1 MLKRLSLLDKLME
14 RLSVPWKL
22 VLGFLVVILAGSILL
37 YLPFAHHAGYAPSFI
52 DCLFV
57 SFSAVCVTGLTTI
70 PIGYTFNVFGRAVL
84 VVLMQIG
91 GWGVAAASVV
101 FALFV
106 GHKISLKSRTML
118 MEAGNF
124 SGYSHVVSY
133 VRLFMVISLICEAIG
148 AVLCL
153 PVFVPEYGFFKG
165 VGYAIF
171 HAVSAFNNA
180 GFDCFGGMDSL
191 LAYKDNVYMIL
202 VTSGLIITGGFGFLA
217 LMDVFKNRKSGWKSW
232 SLNTKIVS
240 VMTLGLLVFGTLV
253 FKLTTSQT
261 WLQAFFQSV
270 IARTA
275 GFNTYP
281 IANFSSAALLVF
293 CLLMFIGASPGST
306 GGGIKTTTAFAVAL
320 KAISSTMHNNRDSI
334 YYRHIPSIVFEKALT
349 VTFFSFFVGF
359 CGVFLLLCFQPDI
372 SLNAALVEVI
382 SAVAT
387 VGSSYGITPDLCFAN
402 KIVIMVCMFIGRL
415 GPVTI
420 ATLLVI
426 KGPKEVRY
434 TDESIMIG

>member
-1 MLKRLSLLDKLME
+1 MT
-14 RLSVPWKL
+14 
-22 VLGFLVVILAGSILL
+22 
-37 YLPFAHHAGYAPSFI
+37 
-52 DCLFV
+52 V
-57 SFSAVCVTGLTTI
+57 S
-70 PIGYTFNVFGRAVL
+70 
-84 VVLMQIG
+84 
-91 GWGVAAASVV
+91 
-101 FALFV
+101 
-106 GHKISLKSRTML
+106 
-118 MEAGNF
+118 
-124 SGYSHVVSY
+124 
-133 VRLFMVISLICEAIG
+133 
-148 AVLCL
+148 
-153 PVFVPEYGFFKG
+153 
-165 VGYAIF
+165 
-171 HAVSAFNNA
+171 
-180 GFDCFGGMDSL
+180 
-191 LAYKDNVYMIL
+191 
-202 VTSGLIITGGFGFLA
+202 
-217 LMDVFKNRKSGWKSW
+217 
-232 SLNTKIVS
+232 
-240 VMTLGLLVFGTLV
+240 LLVFGTIV

-261 WLQAFFQSV
+261 LLQAFFQSV

-281 IANFSSAALLVF
+281 ISDFSSAALLVF

-349 VTFFSFFVGF
+349 VTFFSFFAGF